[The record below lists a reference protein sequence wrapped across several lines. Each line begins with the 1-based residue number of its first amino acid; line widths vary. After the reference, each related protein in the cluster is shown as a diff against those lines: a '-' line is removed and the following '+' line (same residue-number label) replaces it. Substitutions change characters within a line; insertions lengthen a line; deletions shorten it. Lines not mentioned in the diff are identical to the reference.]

1 MRTRLARPE
10 DVAAI
15 SRLISQFV
23 AAGLLL
29 PRTPEEVRSHLDRF
43 IVVTEPVPAMD
54 APPGAAPPEATAPAT
69 TAKEERV
76 LGCVALEPYGRGL
89 AEVRSL
95 AVRRDEQGRGLGGRL
110 LQAAI
115 RTARRRKIARLFA
128 VTHAPSLFE
137 RQGFATTQREAVPEK
152 IERDCTDCAKR
163 QHCKLVTLVAVVC
176 PERVTLPVLGAT
188 PVKACATA

>member
-29 PRTPEEVRSHLDRF
+29 PRSPEEVRAHLDRF
-43 IVVTEPVPAMD
+43 IVLTELVPALD
-54 APPGAAPPEATAPAT
+54 APPGAAP
-69 TAKEERV
+69 KEERL
-76 LGCVALEPYGRGL
+76 LGCVALEPYSRDL

-95 AVRRDEQGRGLGGRL
+95 AVRPDEQGRGLGGRL
-110 LQAAI
+110 LEAAI
-115 RTARRRKIARLFA
+115 RTARRRKIARIFA

-137 RQGFATTQREAVPEK
+137 RHGFVTSARQAVPEK
-152 IERDCTDCAKR
+152 IERDCKGCPKR
-163 QHCKLVTLVAVVC
+163 RRCKLVTLVAVVC
-176 PERVTLPVLGAT
+176 PERVALPVLAAT
-188 PVKACATA
+188 NEKVCATA

>member
-29 PRTPEEVRSHLDRF
+29 PRSPEEVRAHLDRF
-43 IVVTEPVPAMD
+43 IVLTEMMPALVSPSGAVPAS
-54 APPGAAPPEATAPAT
+54 
-69 TAKEERV
+69 ERV
-76 LGCVALEPYGRGL
+76 LGCVALEPYGRDL
-89 AEVRSL
+89 AEIRSL

-110 LQAAI
+110 LEAAI
-115 RTARRRKIARLFA
+115 RTARRRKIARIFA

-137 RQGFATTQREAVPEK
+137 RHGFAPSAREAVPEK
-152 IERDCTDCAKR
+152 IERDCKGCAKR
-163 QHCKLVTLVAVVC
+163 RRCKLVTLVHVAC
-176 PERVTLPVLGAT
+176 PDRLVLPVLA
-188 PVKACATA
+188 PADKALVSA